1 MTTLAE
7 SHPSVVSSVNDLDK
21 HLYLFNASNTTLDLI
36 EQEAIDPDPTHRLT
50 QVSRMKYNPAAT
62 CPYWEEFLSQILP
75 DKKVVRHLQKY
86 LGLSLTGDMTAE
98 AMVILFGE
106 GANGKSILLE
116 ALAHLMGDYLSNAP
130 AHTFLSS
137 SRNESIRNDL
147 AMLRSSRL
155 VTVSET
161 NKGSTLDES
170 VIKRTVSGDLETA
183 RFLHKE
189 FFQFNPKY
197 KILLATNNKPEIS
210 GATHGTWR
218 RLHLIEFGVQFGVEG
233 NPKAG
238 KKDEI
243 IARLKSEGSGILN
256 WMMEGF
262 AMYREEGLIQP
273 SAVENSTRS
282 YREEQSPLLEFL
294 TSCCIR
300 DEILSVSTN
309 DLREADNAYTGE
321 DQTAVWFGRA
331 MSDQG
336 YKATRKG
343 SARMR
348 VYNGLSLNED
358 GQELLKR
365 NQRGLS

>member
-1 MTTLAE
+1 
-7 SHPSVVSSVNDLDK
+7 
-21 HLYLFNASNTTLDLI
+21 
-36 EQEAIDPDPTHRLT
+36 
-50 QVSRMKYNPAAT
+50 
-62 CPYWEEFLSQILP
+62 
-75 DKKVVRHLQKY
+75 
-86 LGLSLTGDMTAE
+86 
-98 AMVILFGE
+98 
-106 GANGKSILLE
+106 
-116 ALAHLMGDYLSNAP
+116 
-130 AHTFLSS
+130 
-137 SRNESIRNDL
+137 
-147 AMLRSSRL
+147 
-155 VTVSET
+155 
-161 NKGSTLDES
+161 
-170 VIKRTVSGDLETA
+170 
-183 RFLHKE
+183 
-189 FFQFNPKY
+189 
-197 KILLATNNKPEIS
+197 
-210 GATHGTWR
+210 
-218 RLHLIEFGVQFGVEG
+218 
-233 NPKAG
+233 
-238 KKDEI
+238 
-243 IARLKSEGSGILN
+243 
-256 WMMEGF
+256 MMEGF

-309 DLREADNAYTGE
+309 DLREAYNAYTGE